1 MEKPFPLMSPYN
13 AETPTVIIQANVFY
27 SILVLII
34 IYWCWGLVGFAGVEG
49 DQLETSGG
57 QSGEALFGD
66 LHTYI
71 R

>member
-13 AETPTVIIQANVFY
+13 AETPTVIFQANVFC
-27 SILVLII
+27 STLVLVVIC
-34 IYWCWGLVGFAGVEG
+34 WCWGSVGFAGVEG

-57 QSGEALFGD
+57 QAGEALFGG

>member
-27 SILVLII
+27 STSALIVI
-34 IYWCWGLVGFAGVEG
+34 CWCWGSVGFAGVEG

-57 QSGEALFGD
+57 QSREALFGD
-66 LHTYI
+66 LYTYI

>member
-1 MEKPFPLMSPYN
+1 MEKLFPLMSPPN
-13 AETPTVIIQANVFY
+13 AETPTGIIQANVFC
-27 SILVLII
+27 SASELVVICW
-34 IYWCWGLVGFAGVEG
+34 YWGSVGFAGVEG